1 MSTNG
6 GNTSIAATL
15 GKVLFAGLL
24 MLLAIVIADYTTR
37 PLDSQSTTPSSTE
50 AESVIHRSGGD

>member
-6 GNTSIAATL
+6 ENASIAATF
-15 GKVLFAGLL
+15 GKVLFAVLL

-37 PLDSQSTTPSSTE
+37 QLDSQSTTPSSTQE
-50 AESVIHRSGGD
+50 ESVVRPSGGD